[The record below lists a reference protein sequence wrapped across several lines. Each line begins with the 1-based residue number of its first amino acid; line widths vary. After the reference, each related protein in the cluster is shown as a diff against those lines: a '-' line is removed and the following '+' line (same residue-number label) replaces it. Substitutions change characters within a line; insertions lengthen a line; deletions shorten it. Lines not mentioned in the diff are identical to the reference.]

1 MGWSF
6 SFKQHGH
13 ISLGVWA
20 MAAVRSI
27 TCTLSLIS
35 FTAVSPCSFVHV
47 FAQPPVSLKHTHTH
61 THTHTNATKLVKTT
75 HTHTHKRTH
84 THSHPH
90 PLSPHPSP
98 YHPLLS
104 HLPIYSLPHPH
115 PHSHK
120 HTHTHTYTHT

>member
-35 FTAVSPCSFVHV
+35 FTAVSPCSSLHV
-47 FAQPPVSLKHTHTH
+47 FALPSVSLAHTHTHTHTHAHTHTH
-61 THTHTNATKLVKTT
+61 THTHTHGTGHCGPAAGLRGLT
-75 HTHTHKRTH
+75 
-84 THSHPH
+84 
-90 PLSPHPSP
+90 LSARG
-98 YHPLLS
+98 
-104 HLPIYSLPHPH
+104 HLNMANPPE
-115 PHSHK
+115 
-120 HTHTHTYTHT
+120 